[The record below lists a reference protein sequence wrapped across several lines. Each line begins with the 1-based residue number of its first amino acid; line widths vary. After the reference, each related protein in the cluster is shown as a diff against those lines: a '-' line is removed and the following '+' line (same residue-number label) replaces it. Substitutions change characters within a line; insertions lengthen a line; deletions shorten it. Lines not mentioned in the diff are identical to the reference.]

1 MWKISEEFKS
11 LNVWKAMGQF
21 QVTPF
26 IMIGI
31 VIYIKYKN
39 LSLLVNVNTLIIFYF
54 KGSLVALY

>member
-1 MWKISEEFKS
+1 
-11 LNVWKAMGQF
+11 MGQF